1 MNFLEELELTFKTPM
16 PKGRQLKER
25 TIINIISKLR
35 ILWDHF
41 KIDDEGLECLKDIDK
56 VHEFLKSRYKNPN
69 SRKTAI
75 SNITTILS
83 PFCRDKWVVGFE
95 ETGLKYRALLTK
107 YSEDIEA
114 NAINQTASKKDSD
127 NWTSSYNLKKVV
139 AILKNKIR
147 QKGYNSLTGKRFKP
161 IPADKLTKHK
171 DLIRDYMVGMLYT
184 SGHNQRNIYGDMEVV
199 SNKEYD
205 MLSTKDQQKNYLV
218 IFNKNR
224 KEFRIGAGKERWK
237 YVRCGDGTM
246 SKKVWQ
252 GVNVLPINKQLN
264 IALNLYLNYH
274 KNYPYLLTNSVG
286 KPLGSDALGKLI
298 KKIFSSTGKDIGS
311 SLIRKILYSEQF
323 ANDSTIVEKIDA
335 SKAMGNTPNVAQKY
349 YLKPEQ
355 VKNLNLNTA
364 DKYTYVATKKKEI
377 TTTDLFN

>member
-1 MNFLEELELTFKTPM
+1 MNFLEELELAFKTPM

-25 TIINIISKLR
+25 SIINIISKLR
-35 ILWDHF
+35 ILWEHF
-41 KIDDEGLECLKDIDK
+41 KIEDEGLECLKDVEK
-56 VHEFLKSRYKNPN
+56 VHEFLKSRYTKTN

-83 PFCRDKWVVGFE
+83 PFGRDKWVVGFE
-95 ETGLKYRALLTK
+95 ETGLKYRAILTQ
-107 YSEDIEA
+107 YAEDIEA
-114 NAINQTASKKDSD
+114 NAINQVASKKDSD

-161 IPADKLTKHK
+161 IPADKLTKHRN
-171 DLIRDYMVGMLYT
+171 LIRDYMVGMLYT

-199 SNKEYD
+199 TNKDYN
-205 MLSTKDQQKNYLV
+205 MLPIKDQQKNYLV
-218 IFNKNR
+218 IFNKHR
-224 KEFRIGAGKERWK
+224 KEFRIGSGKERWK

-246 SKKVWQ
+246 SKKIWQ
-252 GVNVLPINKQLN
+252 GVSVLPINKELN

-274 KNYPYLLTNSVG
+274 KDYPYLLTNGVG

-323 ANDSTIVEKIDA
+323 ANDSTIVEKLDA
-335 SKAMGNTPNVAQKY
+335 SKEMGNTPNVAQKY
-349 YLKPEQ
+349 YLKPDM
-355 VKNLNLNTA
+355 VKNLNLHTA
-364 DKYTYVATKKKEI
+364 NKYTYVATKKKEI
-377 TTTDLFN
+377 STTDLFN